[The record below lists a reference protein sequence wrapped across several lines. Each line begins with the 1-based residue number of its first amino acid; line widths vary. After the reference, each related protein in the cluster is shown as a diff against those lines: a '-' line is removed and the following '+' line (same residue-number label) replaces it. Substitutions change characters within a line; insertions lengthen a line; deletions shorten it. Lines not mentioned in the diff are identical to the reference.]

1 MNKRHCMENDS
12 AFCCGEK
19 SQISYLVRMSQ
30 INPNAGIST
39 ACASR

>member
-1 MNKRHCMENDS
+1 MNKRHCAENGS
-12 AFCCGEK
+12 AYCCGEK

-39 ACASR
+39 ACASL